1 MNKAKKNSMQDYKF
15 AVYSKH
21 RDLYGNIF
29 DLPDFTMK
37 QILTPFQKAE
47 KCYGREYWVKHNLGQ
62 DADPLTVEH
71 VSEDAPAVTLYHGI
85 LHQLFGLLMYM
96 LDDLG
101 GQNVQGGFPYYSH
114 YCFGK
119 DSTIY
124 NSSELFSVLLS
135 NVGVLFMTGLLWI
148 GVKAFGWWMVLIFYG
163 VPYLWL
169 NHWMV
174 LITFLQHTDGRLPHL
189 TTLSGVSREVLQLP
203 SILILDLQ
211 IPTSFTA
218 SWVHMWFT
226 IIDYEPKSRKLWE

>member
-1 MNKAKKNSMQDYKF
+1 MGFFLPSSLLVPYHSWKIIHPHHHKATGNLQ
-15 AVYSKH
+15 
-21 RDLYGNIF
+21 RDTVLI
-29 DLPDFTMK
+29 PHS
-37 QILTPFQKAE
+37 
-47 KCYGREYWVKHNLGQ
+47 REYWVKHNLGQ

-169 NHWMV
+169 NHWMGMH
-174 LITFLQHTDGRLPHL
+174 FLLVDSC
-189 TTLSGVSREVLQLP
+189 LSRCKYLL
-203 SILILDLQ
+203 
-211 IPTSFTA
+211 
-218 SWVHMWFT
+218 
-226 IIDYEPKSRKLWE
+226 